1 MRASNEQGSVLIG
14 NYAVVPP
21 LLWEEIED
29 GKEYAVIDTTDA
41 GDWCVKMQT
50 IDKSNSYYKVVAQ
63 SGRIFDN
70 AVDAGGFI
78 ETMEYLGGKDA
89 KNSSNID

>member
-1 MRASNEQGSVLIG
+1 MNEIDARESVLVG
-14 NYAVVPP
+14 SYVVVPP

-50 IDKSNSYYKVVAQ
+50 IDKSNRYYFVLAQ
-63 SGRIFDN
+63 SARVFDN
-70 AVDAGGFI
+70 TVDAGGFI
-78 ETMEYLGGKDA
+78 EALEYLGGKNA
-89 KNSSNID
+89 KNGSDID